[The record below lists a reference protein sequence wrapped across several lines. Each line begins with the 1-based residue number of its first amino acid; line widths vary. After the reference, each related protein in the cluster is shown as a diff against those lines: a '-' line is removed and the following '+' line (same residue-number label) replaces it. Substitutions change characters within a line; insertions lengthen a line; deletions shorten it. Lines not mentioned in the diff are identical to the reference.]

1 MDRKVG
7 QLLLLARKNLLFSQ
21 QTLNGD
27 TDTQL
32 ALLHAKYLL
41 LYLTLPAALG
51 GDSLDPVLLRWPQCS
66 EGWRAQPRSPSEEG
80 TEPGAPGHS
89 HTPGHKLRVLTGTH
103 DNIHGEVG
111 SGGHIHRYTIQHT
124 AAPHHTQGCQTPR
137 VTCKEITRTQ

>member
-21 QTLNGD
+21 QTLNGEM
-27 TDTQL
+27 DTQL

-41 LYLTLPAALG
+41 LYLTLPAALW

-80 TEPGAPGHS
+80 TEPGFELLNHLTPLFS
-89 HTPGHKLRVLTGTH
+89 FYHTTSLLPA
-103 DNIHGEVG
+103 G
-111 SGGHIHRYTIQHT
+111 SRLNQKRAGLYTAH
-124 AAPHHTQGCQTPR
+124 CQLFLVVIPFER
-137 VTCKEITRTQ
+137 LL